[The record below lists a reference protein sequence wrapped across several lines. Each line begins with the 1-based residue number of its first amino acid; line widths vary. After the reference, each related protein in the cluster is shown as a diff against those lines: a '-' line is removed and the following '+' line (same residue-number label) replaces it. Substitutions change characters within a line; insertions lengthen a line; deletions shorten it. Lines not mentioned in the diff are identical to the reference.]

1 MTTRLGHSGP
11 EWRRRRNAS
20 GVLMADNTYGVGTL
34 WSPGV
39 FPFVLETALQLL
51 SGLILFSCL
60 CHLESKGR
68 SFLSLPVLAE
78 ADLISSAVAMFGNF
92 SFRVLFCD

>member
-1 MTTRLGHSGP
+1 MLVGFSWQTIHMVWGLCGP
-11 EWRRRRNAS
+11 LEF
-20 GVLMADNTYGVGTL
+20 
-34 WSPGV
+34 
-39 FPFVLETALQLL
+39 FPLFLKTALQLL

-78 ADLISSAVAMFGNF
+78 ADLIPSAVAMFGNF